1 MREPGDWAAP
11 GTPGAASA
19 GDRGRMR
26 ASEADREHA
35 AEVLKVAFVERRLA
49 KDEFDLRV
57 GRALAALTYADLDA
71 LTADIPVASPPQPQP
86 VAVQARR
93 RNPKRSASDHRQAR
107 AFAVI
112 AQAAWTRRQLISLL
126 AGLLLLGAGL
136 MLASPLA
143 VVAGVVV
150 VGVSAPEGLP
160 SSPEAATVRT
170 WQWLH
175 RGRPLA
181 RGGHSSPC

>member
-1 MREPGDWAAP
+1 MRGPGDWAAP
-11 GTPGAASA
+11 GTPGAASTA
-19 GDRGRMR
+19 DRSHMR
-26 ASEADREHA
+26 ASEADREQA

-71 LTADIPVASPPQPQP
+71 LTADIPLASPPQPQP
-86 VAVQARR
+86 VVQAHR
-93 RNPKRSASDHRQAR
+93 RNPKRLASEHRQAR

-112 AQAAWTRRQLISLL
+112 AQAAWARRQLIAIL

-143 VVAGVVV
+143 FVAGVLV
-150 VGVSAPEGLP
+150 VGASAPQGLP

-170 WQWLH
+170 WQRLH
-175 RGRPLA
+175 RGAQRRLPA
-181 RGGHSSPC
+181 R